1 MIRKKKLNEDA
12 KKYFHFHKKKR
23 QVLEHSNLNVICGR
37 TIGTISKQL
46 NKLNVKFISEM
57 EKIK

>member
-1 MIRKKKLNEDA
+1 MKTRRNIFILTKKS
-12 KKYFHFHKKKR
+12 
-23 QVLEHSNLNVICGR
+23 QVFEKSTLNVICGR
-37 TIGTISKQL
+37 TIVTIAKQL